1 MNLAI
6 DIMDGC
12 GISNEM
18 CSQLL
23 GLGDSG
29 IFSIR
34 GNAGYTIHDYE
45 YYHDTSREVR
55 RPRKLMKT
63 DHNGVTYLYDFYSTY
78 DTFHFTVI
86 F

>member
-45 YYHDTSREVR
+45 YYHDTSREVS
-55 RPRKLMKT
+55 
-63 DHNGVTYLYDFYSTY
+63 HHFYVRTI
-78 DTFHFTVI
+78 VVQAA
-86 F
+86 